1 VDKPPKRDLKTA
13 NELLM
18 KFMTEK
24 SLPFHL
30 TTSKYFQAYVAFIS
44 GQRFSAPSRYHLLK
58 ALDTICEEIDGKVQR
73 YLTTSSFF
81 SVQLDSWSSHGR
93 HISAVMVSSP
103 GLSVFANAYENW
115 AADTAVNSAAAL
127 HSCCLASL
135 GLSPDLPPTDERIP
149 CGKLAGI
156 TSDTTAV
163 MPKTA
168 QEAAK
173 MRLAKGALWI
183 PCFSHVMNLYF
194 LDQVREVSVIKLL
207 LVHAKQVVTVFRLA
221 TFRKIFVQCDFPYK
235 RLSA

>member
-1 VDKPPKRDLKTA
+1 
-13 NELLM
+13 M

-58 ALDTICEEIDGKVQR
+58 ALDTICEEIDEKVQR
-73 YLTTSSFF
+73 YLTTFSFFFSSSFF
-81 SVQLDSWSSHGR
+81 SVQLDSWPSHGR

-103 GLSVFANAYENW
+103 VLSVFANAYEKW
-115 AADTAVNSAAAL
+115 AADTALNSAAAL

-135 GLSPDLPPTDERIP
+135 DLSPDHLPTDERIP
-149 CGKLAGI
+149 CGKFAGF

-194 LDQVREVSVIKLL
+194 LDQVREVSVIMLL
-207 LVHAKQVVTVFRLA
+207 MVHAKQVVTVFRLA
-221 TFRKIFVQCDFPYK
+221 TFRKITKQCDFPYK